1 MSGGEYTWV
10 DNCIKIDEDFD
21 LKADLSV
28 MRGKKI
34 GADNFFIVFS
44 FKNEYNKSLYWSYF
58 SFLEIDFYP
67 KIGMH
72 TLDLLNPPLVK
83 PTN

>member
-44 FKNEYNKSLYWSYF
+44 FKNE
-58 SFLEIDFYP
+58 
-67 KIGMH
+67 
-72 TLDLLNPPLVK
+72 
-83 PTN
+83 